1 MSGVFA
7 GGCCMRKRGFLAGLV
22 AGLAALTAVLTMASP
37 VMADY
42 PTVDASQA
50 GSLTIENYPV
60 KGAQFRA
67 YEVASF
73 SGGKLVLTDGFRD
86 AKITGLSSLDLNDMT
101 SSDWST
107 LAASL
112 ASYEGLASMTPVVS
126 GTDEEGNPTFDF
138 GTNLGLYLVEGD
150 KAAVGE
156 DENKVVY
163 TPQTFLVSVPS
174 YVNGDPTQGYTYDV
188 VADMANKF
196 STQNYKGYEV
206 KKVWKDTPDEKRP
219 VSITVDIVAV
229 KDGVETPYQTVTLS
243 DKNNWTYKWVVDGDD
258 ETTFKIHEE
267 MNDSSF
273 TWSLDWDTGS
283 DNLEVAT
290 LTNTYVTPPET
301 PTPTPTLTPPT
312 PTPKTP
318 TPTVKVPTPT
328 VKTPTPKAP
337 TPTVKTPTHTTT
349 AKTGDTSHAA
359 LWIVLMVAAVGV
371 IAVVA
376 VRGRR
381 KDQ

>member
-1 MSGVFA
+1 
-7 GGCCMRKRGFLAGLV
+7 MRKRGFFAGLA
-22 AGLAALTAVLTMASP
+22 AGLAALATVLTMAAP

-42 PTVDASQA
+42 PTVDTSKA

-60 KGAQFRA
+60 EGAQFRA

-73 SGGKLVLTDGFRD
+73 SGGKLALTGGFKD
-86 AKITGLSSLDLNDMT
+86 AKITGLDSLDLNDMT
-101 SSDWST
+101 NSDWST
-107 LAASL
+107 LATSL
-112 ASYEGLASMTPVVS
+112 ANYDGLASMTPVLS
-126 GTDEEGNPTFDF
+126 GTDENGNPKFDF
-138 GTNLGLYLVEGD
+138 GTKLGLYLIEGD

>member
-1 MSGVFA
+1 
-7 GGCCMRKRGFLAGLV
+7 MRKRGFLAGLV
-22 AGLAALTAVLTMASP
+22 AGLAALTAVLTIASP

-138 GTNLGLYLVEGD
+138 GTNLGLYLIEGD
-150 KAAVGE
+150 RAAVGE
-156 DENKVVY
+156 AEDKVVY
-163 TPQTFLVSVPS
+163 TPQTFLAPVPS
-174 YVNGDPTQGYTYDV
+174 YADGDPTQGYIYDV
-188 VADMANKF
+188 TCDMAGKY
-196 STQNYKGYEV
+196 STQAYKGYEV
-206 KKVWKDTPDEKRP
+206 RKVWKDTPDEKRP
-219 VSITVDIVAV
+219 VSIAVDIVAV
-229 KDGVETPYQTVTLS
+229 RDGVETPYQTVTLS
-243 DKNNWTYKWVVDGDD
+243 EKNNWTWKWTVDADD
-258 ETTFKIHEE
+258 ETAFKIHEKLT
-267 MNDSSF
+267 DSSF
-273 TWSLDWDTGS
+273 TWALDWDGNQ
-283 DNLEVAT
+283 DNLAVAT

-301 PTPTPTLTPPT
+301 PTPTVTA
-312 PTPKTP
+312 
-318 TPTVKVPTPT
+318 PTPT
-328 VKTPTPKAP
+328 VKTPTPTAPAP
-337 TPTVKTPTHTTT
+337 TPTSRRAPTPVIRTSTHTVT
-349 AKTGDTSHAA
+349 AKTGDSSHMA
-359 LWIVLMVAAVGV
+359 LWIGLMAAAAAV
-371 IAVVA
+371 ILVVA
-376 VRGRR
+376 FRGRR

>member
-1 MSGVFA
+1 
-7 GGCCMRKRGFLAGLV
+7 MRKRGFLAGLV

-37 VMADY
+37 VVADY

-86 AKITGLSSLDLNDMT
+86 AKITGLSNLDLNDMT

-138 GTNLGLYLVEGD
+138 GTNLGLYLIEGD
-150 KAAVGE
+150 RAAVGE
-156 DENKVVY
+156 AEDKVVY

-174 YVNGDPTQGYTYDV
+174 YVDGDPTQGYTYDV
-188 VADMANKF
+188 VADMANKY
-196 STQNYKGYEV
+196 STQTYKGYEV

-243 DKNNWTYKWVVDGDD
+243 EKNNWTYKWVVDGDD
-258 ETTFKIHEE
+258 TTTFKIHEE
-267 MNDSSF
+267 IKDSSF
-273 TWSLDWDTGS
+273 TWALDWDTGS
-283 DNLEVAT
+283 DNLEIAT

-301 PTPTPTLTPPT
+301 PTPTP
-312 PTPKTP
+312 KTP
-318 TPTVKVPTPT
+318 TPTVKTP
-328 VKTPTPKAP
+328 TPTPKAP
-337 TPTVKTPTHTTT
+337 TPTVKTPTPKTPTHTTT
-349 AKTGDTSHAA
+349 AKTGDYSD
-359 LWIVLMVAAVGV
+359 IVLWAGLMAAAVAV
-371 IAVVA
+371 IAGVA
-376 VRGRR
+376 VKARR
-381 KDQ
+381 KDR

>member
-1 MSGVFA
+1 
-7 GGCCMRKRGFLAGLV
+7 MRKRGFLAGLV

-86 AKITGLSSLDLNDMT
+86 AKITGLASLDLNDMT

-126 GTDEEGNPTFDF
+126 ATDKEGNPKFDF
-138 GTNLGLYLVEGD
+138 GTNLGVYLIEGD
-150 KAAVGE
+150 KAEVGE
-156 DENKVVY
+156 DENKVIY

-188 VADMANKF
+188 VADMASKY
-196 STQNYKGYEV
+196 STQTFTGYEV